1 MTTGGRIK
9 AAAQEKGINLH
20 QLAVRSGIPY
30 NTVYSIVARDAET
43 VKWETLE
50 KLATALNTTP
60 TYLQGWDS
68 DPSPILDPEI
78 RSIFVERCKHL
89 DEMDPVEIKRH
100 SGDETYFKKFIE
112 GKKIP
117 TEKDLFDIV
126 VDYDVSLAYLTGLTD
141 NPKSTKS
148 FENHDADPIDM
159 ALVALQIRKMMQST
173 FHIRCYVE
181 DAERIASLI
190 FDLIG
195 QEQLIDF
202 AWAIDAMPEEER
214 LHFVKWITC
223 ILDSL
228 YLPKGRENRERLI
241 ADEVKYEKNKKA
253 APGRET

>member
-1 MTTGGRIK
+1 MTTSERIR
-9 AAAQEKGINLH
+9 
-20 QLAVRSGIPY
+20 QLANEKKISLRGLARKAGISY
-30 NTVYSIVARDAET
+30 NTLYAILARNSDHLQ
-43 VKWETLE
+43 WETIE
-50 KLATALNTTP
+50 KLSSALGTSP
-60 TYLQGWDS
+60 AFLQGYDD
-68 DPSPILDPEI
+68 DPSPSLDSELI
-78 RSIFVERCKHL
+78 KIFVGRCREIPSL
-89 DEMDPVEIKRH
+89 LSDEGRLREEDAE
-100 SGDETYFKKFIE
+100 YFRKFVE

-141 NPKSTKS
+141 DPKSTKS

-195 QEQLIDF
+195 QEKLIDF

-253 APGRET
+253 VPGRET